1 MESKADKTAL
11 TAYVPLTKLTEYM
24 TSVNIDNNYIKK
36 SDVDN
41 NYVKKS
47 ELNTLVDLSK
57 YTTTVDMNK
66 AISTAVAGTVTETK
80 VNSLISTAVNGLVNE
95 SKVNTLI
102 SSALTSYLKKAD
114 LKQANYDA
122 GFHSDWFGTE
132 AQYSSTSH
140 DANVNYHTKEE
151 G

>member
-1 MESKADKTAL
+1 
-11 TAYVPLTKLTEYM
+11 
-24 TSVNIDNNYIKK
+24 
-36 SDVDN
+36 
-41 NYVKKS
+41 
-47 ELNTLVDLSK
+47 
-57 YTTTVDMNK
+57 MNK
-66 AISTAVAGTVTETK
+66 AISTAVAGTLK
-80 VNSLISTAVNGLVNE
+80 SADVNALIATAL
-95 SKVNTLI
+95 KD
-102 SSALTSYLKKAD
+102 YLKTAD